1 MFEVSKTVPTFAPM
15 KRTTETVK
23 RNSET
28 RSGYGTATIQWAE
41 QMLLKGIAPA
51 DVARKTGIDSGYART
66 LKFRLKAKENA
77 DLLRPAREHDSDVL
91 RWFAGLQAVSE
102 TETPVA
108 DAAPVAVSPTETPA
122 TETRKT
128 AETARFK
135 VPILETVF
143 WTTTATACAGFFQ
156 AFQVWGLPVATVY
169 TLILLDAM
177 SMAKDI
183 RLQKSAEQGA
193 AAVIVLEMLA
203 ACAHTYVFN
212 GLLWASYKSLPFTV
226 KQSVVN
232 GEIVWINGDKPF
244 IIACVVACF
253 LSGSAIY
260 AVHLTIEK
268 TRERAKK

>member
-1 MFEVSKTVPTFAPM
+1 
-15 KRTTETVK
+15 VK

-28 RSGYGTATIQWAE
+28 TSKAQVTWAKALLINGTRPVEVAALTGVNVNYVRVIKKRILDSE
-41 QMLLKGIAPA
+41 NGVFG
-51 DVARKTGIDSGYART
+51 DVA
-66 LKFRLKAKENA
+66 
-77 DLLRPAREHDSDVL
+77 
-91 RWFAGLQAVSE
+91 
-102 TETPVA
+102 PVA
-108 DAAPVAVSPTETPA
+108 HAAPVAVSPTETPA

-212 GLLWASYKSLPFTV
+212 GLLWANYKSLPFTV

-244 IIACVVACF
+244 LIACVVACF

-260 AVHLTIEK
+260 AVDLTIKK
-268 TRERAKK
+268 TRERAKQ